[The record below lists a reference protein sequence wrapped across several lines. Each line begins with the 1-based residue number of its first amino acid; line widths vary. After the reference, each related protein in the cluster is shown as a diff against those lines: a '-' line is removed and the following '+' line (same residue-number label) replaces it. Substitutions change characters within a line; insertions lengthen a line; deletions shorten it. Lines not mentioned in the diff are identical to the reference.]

1 MSVLI
6 RVSKASFGY
15 GGRAVIARVD
25 LEVRAGDFLGIVGP
39 NGGGKTTLFR
49 GILGLL
55 RPLAGNVEREGA
67 RLGYVPQRDS
77 LDPIYPLR
85 VEDVVRMG
93 AYGDLT
99 GMRRVTAERRGAAE
113 AAIERVGLGAKM
125 GAPFSGLSGGERQRA
140 LLARALLCRPNVLLL
155 DEPTSGVDR
164 GAQRRILDL
173 LVELNVRDGLSV
185 LIVSHQIGLLREA
198 AREVLWVAEGRVE
211 RGGAAEL
218 LAPERLDRLYA
229 AGAAAEDD

>member
-1 MSVLI
+1 
-6 RVSKASFGY
+6 
-15 GGRAVIARVD
+15 

-113 AAIERVGLGAKM
+113 AAIERVGLGAKS
-125 GAPFSGLSGGERQRA
+125 GVPFAGLSGGERQRA

-155 DEPTSGVDR
+155 DEPTSGVVR

-185 LIVSHQIGLLREA
+185 
-198 AREVLWVAEGRVE
+198 
-211 RGGAAEL
+211 
-218 LAPERLDRLYA
+218 
-229 AGAAAEDD
+229 